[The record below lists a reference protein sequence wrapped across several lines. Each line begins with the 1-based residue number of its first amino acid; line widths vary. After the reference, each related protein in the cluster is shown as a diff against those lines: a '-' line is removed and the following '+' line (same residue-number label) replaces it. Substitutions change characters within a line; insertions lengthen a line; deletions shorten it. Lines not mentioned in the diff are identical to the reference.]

1 MQLKP
6 KQKLHQQAPKELKKK
21 LDKTQR
27 ELVDLKLKISA
38 QKEKNVH
45 AAKKKRH
52 EIAIIKTILREKEQQ
67 ESKSQAESTTTKRLS

>member
-6 KQKLHQQAPKELKKK
+6 KQKLHQQASKELKRK

-45 AAKKKRH
+45 AAKKKRT
-52 EIAIIKTILREKEQQ
+52 ISKT
-67 ESKSQAESTTTKRLS
+67 